1 MGAIAGFIGKGA
13 LPKLLKMLRILKH
26 RGPDSTG
33 IYYNGKT
40 IKEIKPL
47 NAQVEDLLGFSAN
60 YKFKGRI
67 VDVAIGHNLL
77 ITDDEISQ
85 PIGDESVIVCDGR
98 LYNMGGSESGCEIIL
113 DFLEDHGIKALQ
125 IIMDKFDGDYSFAFF
140 DGENIILARD
150 PIGVKPLHYKVGEDF
165 MAFASE
171 RKALWGLGIKDTE
184 SLPPGSAL
192 INNKIIKLKKLPEEN
207 KKDWDYD
214 LAKEKLA
221 KALKEAVKERVR
233 GLKRVGV
240 LFSGG
245 VDSTLVTFIARKYTK
260 PTLYTVGVEGSQDL
274 IFAEKAANELEMN
287 TRTIKVTEEMIRDAL
302 RPVITAIEE
311 FNIMKIGV
319 AMPLYFASK
328 AANTDG
334 LQVILAG
341 QGADELFGGYH
352 RHLQIYKEGGNKL
365 VEAFKADIQNMYH
378 VNLERDDAI
387 AMAAS
392 TELRVPFLDR
402 EIINIAFNI
411 PIEYKIKGSDDTL
424 RKHILRDLALDMGV
438 PDFIAKR
445 PKKAAQ
451 YGSGIDKILR
461 KRILPGFDYESFME
475 NLKMEF
481 YKGYRG

>member
-40 IKEIKPL
+40 IKEIKPS
-47 NAQVEDLLGFSAN
+47 NAHVEDLLDLSAN

-77 ITDDEISQ
+77 LAADEISQ
-85 PIGDESVIVCDGR
+85 PIGNESVMVCDGR

-113 DFLEDHGIKALQ
+113 DFLEDNGIKALQ
-125 IIMDKFDGDYSFAFF
+125 MIMDKFDGDYSFAFF

-165 MAFASE
+165 IAFASE

-192 INNKIIKLKKLPEEN
+192 INNKIIRLKKLPEET
-207 KKDWDYD
+207 KKLWDYD

-221 KALKEAVKERVR
+221 RALKEAVKGRVK
-233 GLKRVGV
+233 GLRRVGV

-245 VDSTLVTFIARKYTK
+245 VDSTLVALLARKYTK
-260 PTLYTVGVEGSQDL
+260 PILYTVGVKGSQDL
-274 IFAEKAANELEMN
+274 IFAEKAAHELGIN
-287 TRTIKVTEEMIRDAL
+287 VKVIKVTEEMIRDAL
-302 RPVITAIEE
+302 RPVIRAIEE

-319 AMPLYFASK
+319 AMPLYFSSR
-328 AANTDG
+328 AANADG
-334 LQVILAG
+334 LRVILAG
-341 QGADELFGGYH
+341 QGADELFGGYN
-352 RHLQIYKEGGNKL
+352 RYLRIYEEGRDKL
-365 VEAFKADIQNMYH
+365 MEAFKADIWNMYH

-387 AMAAS
+387 AMATG
-392 TELRVPFLDR
+392 TELRVPFLAR

-411 PIEYKIKGSDDTL
+411 PIEYKIKGSDDSL
-424 RKHILRDLALDMGV
+424 RKHILRDLALDMGA
-438 PDFIAKR
+438 PDFIARR

-461 KRILPGFDYESFME
+461 RRILPTFDHRSFIE

-481 YKGYRG
+481 YKGY